1 MRLIVNADDLGYSP
15 AVNEAVWLLHDRG
28 RLDSASLLVNLPH
41 SGAAMMGA
49 ADRPGLA
56 VGIHLNLTKGRP
68 CLAPE
73 QVPSL
78 VGSGGAFFSSPAFFP
93 RALAGRVRLVEV
105 EAELQ
110 TQIERALA
118 AGIALAHLDSH
129 SHWHALPRFGRLV
142 QALAAEH
149 AVPRLRQANPFRALL
164 PNPLWLAA
172 VPTAMAPPMR
182 GGPTGSDYMLSLH
195 HWLRNAGEAVPLLF
209 GRRVRRLLD
218 RPGVTVELVLHPGRA
233 ADPDFPPDTLPA
245 ERREWELEFVQSAAF
260 DDWLAAVGAER
271 DTGGGGMQ

>member
-1 MRLIVNADDLGYSP
+1 MRLIVNADDLGYSL

-41 SGAAMMGA
+41 SGAAMREA
-49 ADRPGLA
+49 AERTGLA

-68 CLAPE
+68 CLALE

-78 VGSGGAFFSSPAFFP
+78 VGSGGAFFPSPAFFS
-93 RALAGRVRLVEV
+93 RALAGRVKLAEV
-105 EAELQ
+105 EAELRA
-110 TQIERALA
+110 QIERALA

-129 SHWHALPRFGRLV
+129 SHWHALPRFDRLV

-164 PNPLWLAA
+164 PNPLWLAV
-172 VPTAMAPPMR
+172 VPTAMAPPIQ
-182 GGPTGSDYMLSLH
+182 GGPTRSDYIVSLH
-195 HWLRNAGEAVPLLF
+195 HWLRGAGEALPLLF
-209 GRRVRRLLD
+209 GRRVRRLLK

-233 ADPDFPPDTLPA
+233 VDPDFPPDTLPA

-260 DDWLAAVGAER
+260 DNWLAAVGAK
-271 DTGGGGMQ
+271 DGGGLQ

>member
-15 AVNEAVWLLHDRG
+15 AVNEAAWLLHDRG

-41 SGAAMMGA
+41 SGAAMRGA
-49 ADRPGLA
+49 VERPGLA
-56 VGIHLNLTKGRP
+56 VGIHLNLTKGQP

-73 QVPSL
+73 QIPSL
-78 VGSGGAFFSSPAFFP
+78 VGSGGAFFSSPAFFS
-93 RALAGRVRLVEV
+93 RALAGRIRLAEA
-105 EAELQ
+105 EAELRA
-110 TQIERALA
+110 QIERALA

-129 SHWHALPRFGRLV
+129 SHWHALPRFDRLV

-182 GGPTGSDYMLSLH
+182 GGPIGSDYMLSLH

-218 RPGVTVELVLHPGRA
+218 RPGVTVELVVHPGRA

-245 ERREWELEFVQSAAF
+245 ERREWEFGFVQSAAF
-260 DDWLAAVGAER
+260 DDWQAAVGAER
-271 DTGGGGMQ
+271 DTDGGGML